1 MNIYVGNL
9 DHKINDKALRNLF
22 ESFGEVKSAK
32 IIVDRDSGESKGYG
46 FVEMKKKNESLLAI
60 EKLNGIEFFGN
71 RMTVYKAKEGNGG
84 KSNSIVKGKV
94 KWV

>member
-9 DHKINDKALRNLF
+9 DEKINDKALQTLF

-32 IIVDRDSGESKGYG
+32 IIIDRSTGQSKGYG
-46 FVEMKKKNESLLAI
+46 FVEMKKKNDSIQAI

-71 RMTVYKAKEGNGG
+71 RMIVYKAKEGNGG

-94 KWV
+94 KWM